1 MFLHYLLVTSLSIQI
16 EKQTSIQK
24 FNHSFFENKCTIL
37 LQNMPELRHVGLLD
51 PMGNQ
56 VAGGFKHGIKL
67 LMTLDERKKMNIEAV
82 LRVKTRQDFD
92 EKLGSVTYAAA
103 RRSTVVMMSFLMGDY
118 VLIVSANK
126 DVEIDETARKIMNLW
141 GISN

>member
-1 MFLHYLLVTSLSIQI
+1 
-16 EKQTSIQK
+16 
-24 FNHSFFENKCTIL
+24 
-37 LQNMPELRHVGLLD
+37 MPELRHVGLLD

-56 VAGGFKHGIKL
+56 VAGDFKHGIKP
-67 LMTLDERKKMNIEAV
+67 LMTLDEIKKMNIEAV
-82 LRVKTRQDFD
+82 LRVKIRQDFD
-92 EKLGSVTYAAA
+92 EKLGSVTYAVA

>member
-1 MFLHYLLVTSLSIQI
+1 MFLRYLLVIGMSIQI
-16 EKQTSIQK
+16 EKQTLIEK
-24 FNHSFFENKCTIL
+24 LNRNFFENKCTIL
-37 LQNMPELRHVGLLD
+37 LQNMPELRHVGLID

-56 VAGGFKHGIKL
+56 VAGGFKHGIKS
-67 LMTLDERKKMNIEAV
+67 LMTLDERKKMNIETI

-92 EKLGSVTYAAA
+92 EKLGPVKYVAA
-103 RRSTVVMMSFLMGDY
+103 RRSTIVMMSFLMGDY

-126 DVEIDETARKIMNLW
+126 DVEIDETAKKIMNLW

>member
-1 MFLHYLLVTSLSIQI
+1 MFLRYLLVTGMSIQI

-24 FNHSFFENKCTIL
+24 FNHNFFESKCTIL
-37 LQNMPELRHVGLLD
+37 LQNMSELRHVGLLD

-56 VAGGFKHGIKL
+56 VAGDFKHGIKP

-82 LRVKTRQDFD
+82 LRVKIRQDFD

-126 DVEIDETARKIMNLW
+126 DVEIDKTARKIMNLW